1 MKSKKKKKSVGDQ
14 TLSNVDDKLLH
25 MPISRDVTVESLT
38 FKVGLQFEAR
48 IFILYFHFIFIF
60 LK

>member
-48 IFILYFHFIFIF
+48 IFILYFYFIFIL